1 MQPTTRLKISELVL
15 NSLSESQSKGDLP
28 DTEVED
34 PAIER
39 PNNIENG
46 DFSCSLPLK
55 LARSM
60 QMNPLT
66 IADKIAEGIPTDEVL
81 SRVWTARPGFINFA
95 LNPPWLAQQVDVIID
110 AGKSFGRS
118 DFGQDQR
125 VQVEFVSVNPTG
137 PLHVGHVR
145 GAVIGSA
152 LANIMDAAGY
162 DVQRE
167 YYVNDAG
174 NQMELFYKSLYA
186 RYLQQFGKDAE
197 IPENGYQGDY
207 MIDLAAD
214 IKSEDGDKY
223 LSLETEDA
231 TRRLGQRGLNRM
243 VDDIRERLGRI
254 GVKYDEWFSEESLFD
269 SGTFDEAINLIQD
282 AGYWEE
288 RDGAKWFTSSA
299 LGEDKDNVIIRSNG
313 QHTYF
318 ASDIA
323 YHYDKFNNRKF
334 DRVINIWGADHQG
347 HVNRMKTA
355 VKALGFDPDRLD
367 MMLYQ
372 MVSFKRGDELVRA
385 SKRAGNIITI
395 DELVDEVGVDA
406 CRYFFQSRAA
416 ETQMEFDLEL
426 AKEQSNE
433 NPVFYIQY
441 AHARTAQIFKLAQER
456 EIEFSD
462 ADLSLLTH
470 EAELALIR
478 KMLALPELIETMAKT
493 LESHH
498 LPHYAQEL
506 ATAFHW
512 FYQQCRVV
520 SNVEGDEELTKA
532 RLRLCQ
538 AAKSVVANC
547 LDLMSMSAPEH
558 M

>member
-1 MQPTTRLKISELVL
+1 MTPTLRIQISELVL
-15 NSLSESQSKGDLP
+15 HALSEAQSKGELP
-28 DTEVED
+28 DADVDD

-39 PNNIENG
+39 PSNTDNG

-55 LARSM
+55 LARAM
-60 QMNPLT
+60 RMNPLA
-66 IADKIAEGIPTDEVL
+66 IADKIAEGISTNDVVD
-81 SRVWTARPGFINFA
+81 RVWTARPGFINFA
-95 LNPPWLAQQVDVIID
+95 LSSEWLAQQVEVIIS
-110 AGKSFGRS
+110 AGKDFGRS
-118 DFGQDQR
+118 DFGQKQR

-137 PLHVGHVR
+137 PLHIGHAR

-152 LANIMDAAGY
+152 LANILEAAGY

-174 NQMELFYKSLYA
+174 TQMELFYESLYA
-186 RYLQQFGKDAE
+186 RYLQQFGHDAQ
-197 IPENGYQGDY
+197 IPENGYRGDY

-214 IKSEDGDKY
+214 IKTEVGEKYLNLEPEDGVSQIGY
-223 LSLETEDA
+223 
-231 TRRLGQRGLNRM
+231 RGLQRM
-243 VDDIRERLGRI
+243 VDDIRDRLGRMR
-254 GVKYDEWFSEESLFD
+254 VEYDEWFSEKSLFD
-269 SGTFDEAINLIQD
+269 SGTYDDAIKIIKD
-282 AGYWEE
+282 KGYWEE
-288 RDGAKWFTSSA
+288 RDGATWFTSTT
-299 LGEDKDNVIIRSNG
+299 LGEDKDNVLVRSNG
-313 QHTYF
+313 NHTYF

-323 YHYDKFNNRKF
+323 YHYDKFGKRGF
-334 DRVINIWGADHQG
+334 DKVINIWGADHQG

-355 VKALGFDPDRLD
+355 VKALGFDPDQLYL
-367 MMLYQ
+367 MIYQ

-395 DELVDEVGVDA
+395 DELIDEVGVDA

-426 AKEQSNE
+426 AKAQSNE
-433 NPVFYIQY
+433 NPVYYIQY
-441 AHARTAQIFKLAQER
+441 AHARTAQIFKLAEER
-456 EIEFSD
+456 EIDFSQ
-462 ADLSLLTH
+462 ADLSLLKH

-478 KMLALPELIETMAKT
+478 KMLILPELVEIMARN
-493 LESHH
+493 LEPHH

-512 FYQQCRVV
+512 FYQECRVV
-520 SNVEGDEELTKA
+520 SNIEGDEELTKA

-538 AAKSVVANC
+538 ATKNVLANC
-547 LDLMSMSAPEH
+547 LELMSMTAPEQ

>member
-1 MQPTTRLKISELVL
+1 
-15 NSLSESQSKGDLP
+15 
-28 DTEVED
+28 
-34 PAIER
+34 
-39 PNNIENG
+39 
-46 DFSCSLPLK
+46 
-55 LARSM
+55 
-60 QMNPLT
+60 
-66 IADKIAEGIPTDEVL
+66 
-81 SRVWTARPGFINFA
+81 
-95 LNPPWLAQQVDVIID
+95 
-110 AGKSFGRS
+110 
-118 DFGQDQR
+118 
-125 VQVEFVSVNPTG
+125 
-137 PLHVGHVR
+137 
-145 GAVIGSA
+145 
-152 LANIMDAAGY
+152 
-162 DVQRE
+162 
-167 YYVNDAG
+167 
-174 NQMELFYKSLYA
+174 MELFYKTLHA
-186 RYLQQFGKDAE
+186 RYLQQFGHDAQ
-197 IPENGYQGDY
+197 IPEDGYQGDY
-207 MIDLAAD
+207 MIDLAAS
-214 IKSEDGDKY
+214 IKEQEGERF
-223 LSLETEDA
+223 LGLEPHESA
-231 TRRLGQRGLNRM
+231 RQIGAIGLQRM
-243 VDDIRERLGRI
+243 VDNIRQRLGRMR
-254 GVKYDEWFSEESLFD
+254 VEYDEWFSEESLFD
-269 SGTFDEAINLIQD
+269 SGTYDSAIKIIQD
-282 AGYWEE
+282 GGYWEE
-288 RDGAKWFTSSA
+288 REGAKWFTSST

-313 QHTYF
+313 SHTYF

-323 YHYDKFNNRKF
+323 YHYDKFNNREF
-334 DRVINIWGADHQG
+334 DRVINIWCADHQG

-355 VKALGFDPDRLD
+355 VQALGFDPNRLE

-441 AHARTAQIFKLAQER
+441 AHARTAQIFKLAEER
-456 EIEFSD
+456 EIEFAD

-478 KMLALPELIETMAKT
+478 KMMELPELVETMAST
-493 LESHH
+493 LEPHH

-520 SNVEGDEELTKA
+520 SNVEGDEQLTKA

-538 AAKSVVANC
+538 ATKGVLANC
-547 LDLMSMSAPEH
+547 LGLMSMSAPEH

>member
-1 MQPTTRLKISELVL
+1 MPTTMRIRVSELVL
-15 NSLSESQSKGDLP
+15 KALREAQSKGELP
-28 DTEVED
+28 DAEVDD

-39 PNNIENG
+39 PNNVENG

-55 LARSM
+55 LARAM
-60 QMNPLT
+60 RMNPLA
-66 IADKIAEGIPTDEVL
+66 IADKIAEGIPTDHALE
-81 SRVWTARPGFINFA
+81 RVWTARPGFINFA
-95 LNPPWLAQQVDVIID
+95 LSQTWLAQQVDVMIE
-110 AGKSFGRS
+110 AGNTFGRGN
-118 DFGQDQR
+118 FGQDQR

-152 LANIMDAAGY
+152 LANIMEAAGY

-174 NQMELFYKSLYA
+174 NQMELFYKTLHA
-186 RYLQQFGKDAE
+186 RYLQQFGHDAQ
-197 IPENGYQGDY
+197 IPEDGYQGDY
-207 MIDLAAD
+207 MIDLAAS
-214 IKSEDGDKY
+214 IKEQEGERF
-223 LSLETEDA
+223 LGLEPHESA
-231 TRRLGQRGLNRM
+231 RQIGAIGLQRM
-243 VDDIRERLGRI
+243 VDNIRQRLGRMR
-254 GVKYDEWFSEESLFD
+254 VEYDEWFSEESLFD
-269 SGTFDEAINLIQD
+269 SGTYDSAIKIIQD
-282 AGYWEE
+282 GGYWEE
-288 RDGAKWFTSSA
+288 REGAKWFTSST

-313 QHTYF
+313 SHTYF

-323 YHYDKFNNRKF
+323 YHYDKFNNREF

-355 VKALGFDPDRLD
+355 VQALGFDPNRLE

-441 AHARTAQIFKLAQER
+441 AHARTAQIFKLAEER
-456 EIEFSD
+456 EIEFAD

-478 KMLALPELIETMAKT
+478 KMMELPELVETMAST
-493 LESHH
+493 LEPHH

-520 SNVEGDEELTKA
+520 SNVEGDEQLTKA

-538 AAKSVVANC
+538 ATKGVLANC
-547 LDLMSMSAPEH
+547 LGLMSMSAPEH

>member
-1 MQPTTRLKISELVL
+1 MPTTMRIRVSELVL
-15 NSLSESQSKGDLP
+15 KALREAQSKGELP
-28 DTEVED
+28 DAEVDD

-39 PNNIENG
+39 PNNVENG

-55 LARSM
+55 LARAM
-60 QMNPLT
+60 RMNPLA
-66 IADKIAEGIPTDEVL
+66 IADKIAEGIPTDHALE
-81 SRVWTARPGFINFA
+81 RVWTARPGFINFA
-95 LNPPWLAQQVDVIID
+95 LSQTWLAQQVDVMIE
-110 AGKSFGRS
+110 AGNTFGRGN
-118 DFGQDQR
+118 FGQDQR

-152 LANIMDAAGY
+152 LANIMEAAGY

-174 NQMELFYKSLYA
+174 NQMELFYKTLHA
-186 RYLQQFGKDAE
+186 RYLQQFGHDAQ
-197 IPENGYQGDY
+197 IPEDGYQGDY
-207 MIDLAAD
+207 MIDLAAS
-214 IKSEDGDKY
+214 IKEQEGERF
-223 LSLETEDA
+223 LGLEPHESA
-231 TRRLGQRGLNRM
+231 RQIGAIGLQRM
-243 VDDIRERLGRI
+243 VDNIRQRLGRMR
-254 GVKYDEWFSEESLFD
+254 VEYDEWFSEESLFD
-269 SGTFDEAINLIQD
+269 SGTYDSAIKIIQD
-282 AGYWEE
+282 GGYWEE
-288 RDGAKWFTSSA
+288 REGAKWFTSST

-313 QHTYF
+313 SHTYF

-323 YHYDKFNNRKF
+323 YHYDKFNNREF

-355 VKALGFDPDRLD
+355 VQALGFDPNRLE

-441 AHARTAQIFKLAQER
+441 AHARTAQIFKLA
-456 EIEFSD
+456 
-462 ADLSLLTH
+462 
-470 EAELALIR
+470 
-478 KMLALPELIETMAKT
+478 
-493 LESHH
+493 
-498 LPHYAQEL
+498 
-506 ATAFHW
+506 
-512 FYQQCRVV
+512 
-520 SNVEGDEELTKA
+520 
-532 RLRLCQ
+532 
-538 AAKSVVANC
+538 
-547 LDLMSMSAPEH
+547 
-558 M
+558 

>member
-1 MQPTTRLKISELVL
+1 MRIRVSELVL
-15 NSLSESQSKGDLP
+15 KALREAQSKGELP
-28 DTEVED
+28 DAEVDD

-39 PNNIENG
+39 PNNVENG

-55 LARSM
+55 LARAM
-60 QMNPLT
+60 RMNPLA
-66 IADKIAEGIPTDEVL
+66 IADKIAEGIPTDHALE
-81 SRVWTARPGFINFA
+81 RVWTARPGFINFA
-95 LNPPWLAQQVDVIID
+95 LSQTWLAQQVDVMIE
-110 AGKSFGRS
+110 AGNTFGRGN
-118 DFGQDQR
+118 FGQDQR

-152 LANIMDAAGY
+152 LANIMEAAGY

-174 NQMELFYKSLYA
+174 NQMELFYKTLHA
-186 RYLQQFGKDAE
+186 RYLQQFGHDAQ
-197 IPENGYQGDY
+197 IPEDGYQGDY
-207 MIDLAAD
+207 MIDLAAS
-214 IKSEDGDKY
+214 IKEQEGERF
-223 LSLETEDA
+223 LGLEPHESA
-231 TRRLGQRGLNRM
+231 RQIGAIGLQRM
-243 VDDIRERLGRI
+243 VDNIRQRLGRMR
-254 GVKYDEWFSEESLFD
+254 VEYDEWFSEESLFD
-269 SGTFDEAINLIQD
+269 SGTYDSAIKIIQD
-282 AGYWEE
+282 GGYWEE
-288 RDGAKWFTSSA
+288 REGAKWFTSST

-313 QHTYF
+313 SHTYF

-323 YHYDKFNNRKF
+323 YHYDKFNNREF

-355 VKALGFDPDRLD
+355 VQALGFDPNRLE

-441 AHARTAQIFKLAQER
+441 AHARTAQIFKLAEER
-456 EIEFSD
+456 EIEFAD

-478 KMLALPELIETMAKT
+478 KMMELPELVETMAST
-493 LESHH
+493 LEPHH

-520 SNVEGDEELTKA
+520 SNVEGDEQLTKA

-538 AAKSVVANC
+538 ATKGVLANC
-547 LDLMSMSAPEH
+547 LGLMSMSAPEH

>member
-1 MQPTTRLKISELVL
+1 MGA
-15 NSLSESQSKGDLP
+15 LSQAQSNGELP
-28 DTEVED
+28 DAEVED
-34 PAIER
+34 AAIER
-39 PNNIENG
+39 PNNSENG

-60 QMNPLT
+60 RMNPLA
-66 IADKIAEGIPTDEVL
+66 IADKIAEGISTDDIVD
-81 SRVWTARPGFINFA
+81 RVWTARPGFINFG
-95 LNPPWLAQQVDVIID
+95 LNPKWLAQQVDVIIK
-110 AGKSFGRS
+110 AGKEFGRGS
-118 DFGQDQR
+118 LSQKQSI
-125 VQVEFVSVNPTG
+125 QIEFVSVNPTG

-152 LANIMDAAGY
+152 LANIMEAAGY

-186 RYLQQFGKDAE
+186 RYLQQFGQDAS
-197 IPENGYQGDY
+197 IPDNGYQGDY

-214 IKSEDGDKY
+214 IKNEVGDKY
-223 LSLETEDA
+223 LSLEPEVG
-231 TRRLGQRGLNRM
+231 TREIGLLGLRRM
-243 VDDIRERLGRI
+243 VDDIRDRLGRI
-254 GVKYDEWFSEESLFD
+254 GVVYDEWFSEESLFG
-269 SGTFDEAINLIQD
+269 SGTYDEAIQIIQD
-282 AGYWEE
+282 RGYWEE

-313 QHTYF
+313 AHTYF

-323 YHYDKFNNRKF
+323 YHYDKFKKRGF

-355 VKALGFDPDRLD
+355 VKALGIDPDRLD
-367 MMLYQ
+367 LMIYQ

-406 CRYFFQSRAA
+406 CRYFFQSRAV

-426 AKEQSNE
+426 AKKQSSD
-433 NPVFYIQY
+433 NPVYYIQY
-441 AHARTAQIFKLAQER
+441 AHARTAQIFKLAEER
-456 EIEFSD
+456 EVDFSK

-478 KMLALPELIETMAKT
+478 KILLLPELVEMMAQS
-493 LESHH
+493 LEPHH
-498 LPHYAQEL
+498 LPHYATEL

-512 FYQQCRVV
+512 FYAQCRVV
-520 SNVEGDEELTKA
+520 SNVEGEEELTKA

-538 AAKSVVANC
+538 AAQSVLANC
-547 LDLMSMSAPEH
+547 LGLMSMSAPEH